1 MFDLASVR
9 SVDDIL
15 YHFSMRKQ
23 HVKVSEGNATLIHEM
38 SSKLTLTNQID
49 LNESSVC
56 SY

>member
-38 SSKLTLTNQID
+38 SSKLTLNKPD
-49 LNESSVC
+49 RLE
-56 SY
+56 